1 MPAVILAADRRE
13 CVVVRGRDARSFLQS
28 QISQDLDALT
38 PGAGARSLL
47 LEPQGKLLASFRVL
61 CLGPE
66 EYLLD
71 TDQGVGSVLVDGLRR
86 FMIRVAVEVVSADD
100 LRIVE
105 VRGNGVDAVLGACG
119 WTAPPEPGAHELV
132 TDAIRVVRA
141 PWPPVDGVDLVVA
154 ASQVDATVGAL
165 VAAGATVLDAAATET
180 LRIESGVVRQGAD
193 IDPSTIAHEAH
204 LDLDAV
210 SFDIRYLPLLN
221 ERVEVTHLRP
231 HGRQVLCQRLCG
243 GLALIGDIRLVGDPD
258 DQDIGTLHRLT
269 DGVQKILRSTCDV
282 LWHPVVDSLCC
293 LDEQR
298 WRSESGPHVVGEV
311 HRIDRNTVSTHP
323 GAWVEGLESERL
335 GLRELDHIPK
345 VDPEPMAELHH
356 LVHQANVDLSVGVL
370 QQLGH
375 LCFAST
381 ASLENVI
388 DELSVE
394 VGGAGRAIRSVP
406 SDNLW
411 SIPDPI
417 NGVSR
422 IDALWRECQREVL
435 TGGQPRK
442 CFEDGTQFFISGA
455 GVGGGLEH
463 HQLS

>member
-1 MPAVILAADRRE
+1 MNTTMPTVILAADRRE

-28 QISQDLDALT
+28 QISQDLDVLT

-154 ASQVDATVGAL
+154 ASHVDATVGAL

-180 LRIESGVVRQGAD
+180 LRVESGVVRQGAD
-193 IDPSTIAHEAH
+193 IDASTIAHEAH

-210 SFDIRYLPLLN
+210 SFTKGCFVGQELVCRIDSRGHVNRFVRRL
-221 ERVEVTHLRP
+221 RVDGASAPAVGTAVLFDDREVGVVTSSAP
-231 HGRQVLCQRLCG
+231 NAP
-243 GLALIGDIRLVGDPD
+243 LALATVR
-258 DQDIGTLHRLT
+258 R
-269 DGVQKILRSTCDV
+269 
-282 LWHPVVDSLCC
+282 
-293 LDEQR
+293 
-298 WRSESGPHVVGEV
+298 EV
-311 HRIDRNTVSTHP
+311 EP
-323 GAWVEGLESERL
+323 GATV
-335 GLRELDHIPK
+335 
-345 VDPEPMAELHH
+345 
-356 LVHQANVDLSVGVL
+356 LVA
-370 QQLGH
+370 
-375 LCFAST
+375 
-381 ASLENVI
+381 
-388 DELSVE
+388 
-394 VGGAGRAIRSVP
+394 
-406 SDNLW
+406 
-411 SIPDPI
+411 
-417 NGVSR
+417 GVSAVVES
-422 IDALWRECQREVL
+422 IEPTESTD
-435 TGGQPRK
+435 
-442 CFEDGTQFFISGA
+442 
-455 GVGGGLEH
+455 H
-463 HQLS
+463 